1 MSVGYTSERDG
12 VRLAYETSGS
22 PEDPPLLLV
31 SGLGG
36 QLIGWPPGLL
46 EEIVARGFF
55 VIAFDNRDIGLSTHL
70 HDAPRPDVEAAIH
83 RGDTSSASYRL
94 EDMADDTAALL
105 DHLGI
110 PAAHVVGVSMGGMI
124 AQTLAITHPDRV
136 LTLTSVMSTPSPRLG
151 APTREASD
159 VLLAPPPSSRE
170 EAIERS
176 LAGAGVIGSQGF
188 EHDLDWRRQIAG
200 RTYDRSNDPAGVAR
214 QLLAIHA
221 SGDRTEA
228 LRSVRVP
235 TLVIHG
241 ADDPLVQVEGGYA
254 TADAIPSAE
263 LLVIPG
269 MGHDLPPGAW
279 QQVLDAVAEHALSH
293 AVGG

>member
-1 MSVGYTSERDG
+1 MSVEYTPEREG
-12 VRLAYETSGS
+12 VRLAYQTFGS
-22 PEDPPLLLV
+22 PEDPAMLLV

-36 QLIGWPPGLL
+36 QLIGWPPDLVDQ
-46 EEIVARGFF
+46 IVQRGFF

-70 HDAPRPDVEAAIH
+70 HDAPPPDVHAAIH
-83 RGDTSSASYRL
+83 EGDTSSASYRL
-94 EDMADDTAALL
+94 EDMADDAAALL

-110 PAAHVVGVSMGGMI
+110 PAAHVVGISMGGMI
-124 AQTLAITHPDRV
+124 AQTLAITHPERV

-151 APTREASD
+151 SPTREASD
-159 VLLAPPPSSRE
+159 VLQAPPARSRE

-176 LAGAGVIGSQGF
+176 LAGAKVIGSRSF
-188 EHDLDWRRQIAG
+188 EPDLQWRRQIAG
-200 RTYDRSNDPAGVAR
+200 DAFDRSNDPDGVGR

-241 ADDPLVQVEGGYA
+241 ADDPLVQMQGGYA
-254 TADAIPSAE
+254 TAQAIPNAE
-263 LLVIPG
+263 LLVIAG
-269 MGHDLPPGAW
+269 MGHDLPRGAW
-279 QQVLDAVAEHALSH
+279 PQVLDAVTEHALSH

>member
-1 MSVGYTSERDG
+1 MSVEYTPERDG

-36 QLIGWPPGLL
+36 QLIGWPPGLID
-46 EEIVARGFF
+46 EIVTRGFF

-83 RGDTSSASYRL
+83 RGDFSSASYRL
-94 EDMADDTAALL
+94 EDMAGDAAALL

-124 AQTLAITHPDRV
+124 AQTLAITHPNRV

-159 VLLAPPPSSRE
+159 VLLAPPARSRE

-176 LAGAGVIGSQGF
+176 LAGAGVIGSRGF
-188 EHDLDWRRQIAG
+188 EPDLEWRRQIAA
-200 RTYDRSNDPAGVAR
+200 RNYDRSDDPAGVAR

-228 LRSVRVP
+228 LRSLRVP

-254 TADAIPSAE
+254 TADAISSAE
-263 LLVIPG
+263 LLVVPG

>member
-1 MSVGYTSERDG
+1 MSVEYTPERDG

-36 QLIGWPPGLL
+36 QLIGWPPGLIDD
-46 EEIVARGFF
+46 IVERGFF

-94 EDMADDTAALL
+94 EDMADDAAALL

-159 VLLAPPPSSRE
+159 VLLAPPARSRE

-176 LAGAGVIGSQGF
+176 LAGAGVIGSRGF
-188 EHDLDWRRQIAG
+188 EPDLDWRRQIAG

-241 ADDPLVQVEGGYA
+241 ADDPLVQVEGGHA

-293 AVGG
+293 AIGG

>member
-1 MSVGYTSERDG
+1 MSVEYTPERNG
-12 VRLAYETSGS
+12 VQLAYRTFGS
-22 PEDPPLLLV
+22 PDDPAMLLV

-36 QLIGWPPGLL
+36 QLIGWQPELV
-46 EEIVARGFF
+46 EQVVERGFF

-70 HDAPRPDVEAAIH
+70 HDAPHPDVHAALH
-83 RGDTSSASYRL
+83 EGDTSSASYRL

-124 AQTLAITHPDRV
+124 AQTLAITHPERV
-136 LTLTSVMSTPSPRLG
+136 LTLTSIMSTPSPRLG
-151 APTREASD
+151 SPTREASEA
-159 VLLAPPPSSRE
+159 LQAPPARSRE

-176 LAGAGVIGSQGF
+176 LSGARVIGSRGF
-188 EHDLDWRRQIAG
+188 ELDLEWRRQTAG
-200 RTYDRSNDPAGVAR
+200 DAFDRSDDPAGVAR
-214 QLLAIHA
+214 QLMAIHA

-228 LRSVRVP
+228 LRSVRLP

-254 TADAIPSAE
+254 TAEAVPNAE
-263 LLVIPG
+263 LLVIAG
-269 MGHDLPPGAW
+269 MGHDLPRGVWP
-279 QQVLDAVAEHALSH
+279 QVLDAVTEHALSH
-293 AVGG
+293 GVGG

>member
-1 MSVGYTSERDG
+1 MSVEYTPERDG
-12 VRLAYETSGS
+12 VRLAYQTFGM
-22 PEDPPLLLV
+22 PEDPALLLV

-36 QLIGWPPGLL
+36 QLIGWPPDLV
-46 EEIVARGFF
+46 EQVVQRGFF

-70 HDAPRPDVEAAIH
+70 HDAPDPDVHAAIH
-83 RGDTSSASYRL
+83 DGDTSSASYRL
-94 EDMADDTAALL
+94 EDMADDAAGLL

-124 AQTLAITHPDRV
+124 AQTLAIAHPERV
-136 LTLTSVMSTPSPRLG
+136 LTLTSIMSTPSPRLG
-151 APTREASD
+151 APTREASE
-159 VLLAPPPSSRE
+159 VLQAPPARSRE

-176 LAGAGVIGSQGF
+176 LAGARLIGSRGF
-188 EHDLDWRRQIAG
+188 EPDLHWRRQVAG
-200 RTYDRSNDPAGVAR
+200 DAFDRSNDPAGVGR
-214 QLLAIHA
+214 QLMAIHA
-221 SGDRTEA
+221 SADRTEA

-254 TADAIPSAE
+254 TAEAIPSAE
-263 LLVIPG
+263 LLVIAG
-269 MGHDLPPGAW
+269 MGHDLPRGAW
-279 QQVLDAVAEHALSH
+279 PQVLDAVTEHALSH